1 MRLAWFLPVAM
12 LAACGSQPA
21 ADAQSAEDFAARVG
35 TSGGSVAEGATSAP
49 AEAQVANVASDARQL
64 QRLGDISQVDLG
76 LSDGSCT
83 FSAGGEPLLVASAPD
98 EPTLPGKA
106 TVQLAGRMQV
116 LDAQP
121 GGLDEVRG
129 GTTFRGEGFSA
140 KLTRAGGSDARLTIT
155 DDQGDGRIIAGK
167 WACT

>member
-1 MRLAWFLPVAM
+1 MRLAVLLPVAM
-12 LAACGSQPA
+12 LGACGSQPA

-35 TSGGSVAEGATSAP
+35 TSGSVTEGATAAP
-49 AEAQVANVASDARQL
+49 AEAQVANAAGDARQL
-64 QRLGDISQVDLG
+64 QRLGDVGKVDLG
-76 LSDGSCT
+76 ISDGNCT
-83 FSAGGEPLLVASAPD
+83 FSAGGEQLLVAAAPD

-106 TVQLAGRMQV
+106 AVQVAGRMQV

-155 DDQGDGRIIAGK
+155 DQQGDNRTIAGK

>member
-1 MRLAWFLPVAM
+1 MRLAVLLPVAM
-12 LAACGSQPA
+12 LAACGSEPA

-35 TSGGSVAEGATSAP
+35 TSGSVAEGATAAP
-49 AEAQVANVASDARQL
+49 TEVQVANSAGDARQL
-64 QRLGDISQVDLG
+64 QRLGDISKVDLG
-76 LSDGSCT
+76 ISDGNCT
-83 FSAGGEPLLVASAPD
+83 FSAGGEPLLVAAAPD

-106 TVQLAGRMQV
+106 TVQVAGRMQV

-121 GGLDEVRG
+121 GGFDEVRG

-155 DDQGDGRIIAGK
+155 DDQGDGRTIAGK